1 VAVLQRSFDDGSAEE
16 LGAAEDEDLHTLNL
30 MLWFVRHAAV
40 DLDLDMP
47 ASTWQL
53 TDEGRADAEEIAV
66 RLAPVRRVLSSP
78 EPKAVGTAEPIAL
91 RSGVEVELDPR
102 LREVRREANLPDY
115 AAHREAVRRY
125 LDGEAID
132 GWEPAAEARGRFAQ
146 ALEGLDDA
154 VVVTHATV
162 LCVFLGYDFERWNRI
177 ALPDVIEWRP

>member
-1 VAVLQRSFDDGSAEE
+1 MQSRIDDVAAEE
-16 LGAAEDEDLHTLNL
+16 LRAAEDEDVHTLNP

-40 DLDLDMP
+40 DLDLARP
-47 ASTWQL
+47 ASTWEL
-53 TDEGRADAEEIAV
+53 TAEGRADAEEIAA
-66 RLAPVRRVLSSP
+66 RLSPVRRVLSSP

-91 RSGVEVELDPR
+91 RSGVELELDPR

-115 AAHREAVRRY
+115 AAHRESVRRY

-132 GWEPAAEARGRFAQ
+132 GWEPAADARARFAA
-146 ALEGLDDA
+146 ALDGLDDA

-162 LCVFLGYDFERWNRI
+162 LSLFLGYSFEGWNRI